1 MNKEKLSDYIHKVF
15 FFDHRKNV
23 KEFSKDS
30 TLTNIVQTQR
40 FPCLFICWFPSL
52 HLTF

>member
-1 MNKEKLSDYIHKVF
+1 MNKEKWRDNIHKVF
-15 FFDHRKNV
+15 LFRSQKNV

-30 TLTNIVQTQR
+30 TLTNIVQTQT

-52 HLTF
+52 HFTF